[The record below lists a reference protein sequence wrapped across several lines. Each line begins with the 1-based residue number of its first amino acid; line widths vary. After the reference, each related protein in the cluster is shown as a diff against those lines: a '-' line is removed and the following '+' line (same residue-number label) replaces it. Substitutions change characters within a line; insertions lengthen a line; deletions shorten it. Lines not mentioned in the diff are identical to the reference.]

1 MMRSRWS
8 LVLWLVFVG
17 VGLAGRVHADDLAG
31 FEARRLPNA
40 TLKVLPNGTDEQAK
54 ATLLPMASL
63 FGKPIAVLYWKVGD
77 AKAETELKAFQALQ
91 HLPKFKDKLHF
102 LTAVKASSTSE
113 EQAAIKRARELK
125 LSMRLVLDRDQIGPY
140 LEAFYQFPRYGLID
154 KTGAVKVWHCAHLA
168 EVVGA
173 GMTYLQALYVAAE
186 GKDIPT
192 MRGTAQM
199 SNSHQLVGK
208 PFPDVGL
215 DGVDLKPRTLK
226 TYFTPGRPLL
236 IAFWSATC
244 AHCQRLIPALAKY
257 WNLRRG
263 NIDLLTITRAP
274 SQELREMIV
283 KQQKEKGIEWPVAY
297 APENA
302 TLSFFKIV
310 KVPTVFLIDQKGI
323 VRYVWIQPED
333 SWIDKVIETS
343 FARFGIF

>member
-8 LVLWLVFVG
+8 LLLWVLFVG
-17 VGLAGRVHADDLAG
+17 MAWAGQAHADDLAG
-31 FEARRLPNA
+31 FEARKLPNA
-40 TLKVLPNGTDEQAK
+40 TLKVLPNGTDAK
-54 ATLLPMASL
+54 AETALLPLATL

-91 HLPKFKDKLHF
+91 HLPKLKGKLHF

-113 EQAAIKRARELK
+113 EEAAIKRARELK
-125 LSMRLVLDRDQIGPY
+125 LPLQLILDRDQLGPY

-173 GMTYLQALYVAAE
+173 GMTYLQALHVAAE
-186 GKDIPT
+186 GKEIPT

-199 SNSHQLVGK
+199 RNSHQLVGK

-215 DGVDLKPRTLK
+215 DDVNLKPRTLK
-226 TYFTPGRPLL
+226 TYITKGRPMLL
-236 IAFWSATC
+236 AFWSATC

-283 KQQKEKGIEWPVAY
+283 KQQKEKGIDWPVAY

-310 KVPTVFLIDQKGI
+310 KVPTVFLIDQQGI

-333 SWIDKVIETS
+333 SWLDKAIETS
-343 FARFGIF
+343 FSRFGIF